1 MAKRARLK
9 KSDKLHVQIIVT
21 VWIVFSMF
29 FCFIPL
35 YLTVINSLKTHYEIQ
50 QSIFALPSF
59 RFSVIAENYSAAS
72 GRVFR
77 SMWNSIWTSVV
88 TAFFHTLLGSIMAY
102 IFTRKDFPGKEF
114 FYRFYII
121 ILLVPSVLGLTSLL
135 ELTTSLGLADSYF
148 GLWVPTV
155 LAGQAGAVFL
165 FRTFFVQQPKE
176 IFESAKVDGANDF
189 SIFIHM
195 IIPMSY
201 PIMLYNALGVFSG
214 QYNDYTWSSL
224 VISSAD
230 KRLLMPIIQSLVS
243 GLESERMRG
252 AEYALYIICSIP
264 LIITT
269 AISIKFFQSGEFA
282 AGLKL

>member
-21 VWIVFSMF
+21 TWIVFSMI

-35 YLTVINSLKTHYEIQ
+35 YLTVINSFKSHYEIQ

-59 RFSVIAENYSAAS
+59 DFDVIAQNYSAAS
-72 GRVFR
+72 GRVFQ
-77 SMWNSIWTSVV
+77 SMWNSIWTSAV
-88 TAFFHTLLGSIMAY
+88 TAVFHTILGSIMAY
-102 IFTRKDFPGKEF
+102 IFTRKEFPGREF
-114 FYRFYII
+114 FFRFYII

-135 ELTTSLGLADSYF
+135 DLTTSLGLSDSYF

-165 FRTFFVQQPKE
+165 FKTFFVQQPRE

-189 SIFIHM
+189 RIFIHM
-195 IIPMSY
+195 IVPMSY

-230 KRLLMPIIQSLVS
+230 KRLLMPIIQSLIS
-243 GLESERMRG
+243 GLESEHMRG
-252 AEYALYIICSIP
+252 AQYALYIICSIP
-264 LIITT
+264 LMITT
-269 AISIKFFQSGEFA
+269 AISIKYFQSGEFA